1 MVAYPLLQ
9 KIANRIIA
17 TISVL
22 KMSGISLENNIKSMW
37 FNWVET
43 VNIQLGRYVK
53 ISWVKLR

>member
-53 ISWVKLR
+53 IPWVKLR